1 MNNQNQGYPAG
12 GQNPFAYQ
20 APPPK
25 KNTKVIIALIIVIV
39 FLLGAVT
46 GIIVWKLLSEQEEA
60 DDDKEQSPK
69 RIAYV
74 VKSKVTAANSAS
86 SSLYNAINT
95 VLTEVDEEGY
105 DTSAIEMISYS
116 KDEKSV
122 EITTSG
128 KKTEI
133 DEEDFYKSLK
143 EYFNDVNEFDFKA
156 ACKNGICIAVASK
169 QDSTYTGTKPTIVTK
184 DNYEEYSDDLDKA
197 LEDTMEKWLG

>member
-20 APPPK
+20 APPPN
-25 KNTKVIIALIIVIV
+25 KNKKVIILIVI
-39 FLLGAVT
+39 AVVVAVAAVA
-46 GIIVWKLLSEQEEA
+46 GILIWKTLSEQKEDEA
-60 DDDKEQSPK
+60 RRARRE
-69 RIAYV
+69 
-74 VKSKVTAANSAS
+74 VKSKVTSANSAS

-156 ACKNGICIAVASK
+156 ACDGGICIAVASK
-169 QDSTYTGTKPTIVTK
+169 QNSKYTGTKPTLITK
-184 DNYEEYSDDLDKA
+184 DNYKEYSDDLDKA
-197 LEDTMEKWLG
+197 LEDAVEKAFG

>member
-20 APPPK
+20 APPPN
-25 KNTKVIIALIIVIV
+25 KNKKVIILIVI
-39 FLLGAVT
+39 AVVVAVAAVA
-46 GIIVWKLLSEQEEA
+46 GILIWKTLSEQKEDEA
-60 DDDKEQSPK
+60 RRARRE
-69 RIAYV
+69 
-74 VKSKVTAANSAS
+74 VKSKVTSANSAS

-156 ACKNGICIAVASK
+156 ACDGGICIAVASK
-169 QDSTYTGTKPTIVTK
+169 PNSKYTGSKPVVVTK
-184 DNYEEYSDDLDKA
+184 DNYKKYSDDLDKA
-197 LEDTMEKWLG
+197 LEDAVEKAFG

>member
-20 APPPK
+20 APPPNKNK
-25 KNTKVIIALIIVIV
+25 KIIVLIV
-39 FLLGAVT
+39 IAVFVAIAT
-46 GIIVWKLLSEQEEA
+46 VAGILIWKAVSEQKEDEA
-60 DDDKEQSPK
+60 RRARRE
-69 RIAYV
+69 
-74 VKSKVTAANSAS
+74 VKSKVTSANSAS
-86 SSLYNAINT
+86 SSLYSAINT

-156 ACKNGICIAVASK
+156 ACDGGICIAVASK
-169 QDSTYTGTKPTIVTK
+169 QNSKYTGSKPVVVTK
-184 DNYEEYSDDLDKA
+184 DNYKKYSDDLDKA
-197 LEDTMEKWLG
+197 LEDAIEKGFD

>member
-20 APPPK
+20 APPPN
-25 KNTKVIIALIIVIV
+25 KNKKVIILIVI
-39 FLLGAVT
+39 AVVVAVAAVA
-46 GIIVWKLLSEQEEA
+46 GILIWKTLSEQKEDEA
-60 DDDKEQSPK
+60 RRARRE
-69 RIAYV
+69 
-74 VKSKVTAANSAS
+74 VKSKVTSANSAS

-156 ACKNGICIAVASK
+156 ACDGGICIAVASK
-169 QDSTYTGTKPTIVTK
+169 QNSKYTGSKPVVVTK
-184 DNYEEYSDDLDKA
+184 DNYKKYSDDLDKA
-197 LEDTMEKWLG
+197 LEDAVEKAFG